1 MYPSLDT
8 SYIALLTERDLALRR
23 AARRAPLLEAAAHSR
38 SAPAGVR
45 VGPALARGGRLVRA
59 VRVVRRVLRP
69 APA

>member
-1 MYPSLDT
+1 MGPHLDT
-8 SYIALLTERDLALRR
+8 CYAALKVERELALRR
-23 AARRAPLLEAAAHSR
+23 AAHRAPLLEAAAHSR